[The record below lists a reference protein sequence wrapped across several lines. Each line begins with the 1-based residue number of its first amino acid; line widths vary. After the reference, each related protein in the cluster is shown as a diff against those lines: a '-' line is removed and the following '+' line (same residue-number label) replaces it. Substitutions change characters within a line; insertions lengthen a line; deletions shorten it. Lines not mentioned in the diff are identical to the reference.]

1 MKNRSSSVAKS
12 SRSKNVK
19 SVYRRDRRA
28 VSRGMYIRLDRRKL
42 HESGTDVHLRG
53 ELRLRDEY
61 ELNDLPC
68 DDFERGYMT

>member
-1 MKNRSSSVAKS
+1 MAKS
-12 SRSKNVK
+12 SESRNVK
-19 SVYRRDRRA
+19 PVHRRDRR
-28 VSRGMYIRLDRRKL
+28 SLSGGMYIRLDRRKL

-68 DDFERGYMT
+68 SDFERGFMT